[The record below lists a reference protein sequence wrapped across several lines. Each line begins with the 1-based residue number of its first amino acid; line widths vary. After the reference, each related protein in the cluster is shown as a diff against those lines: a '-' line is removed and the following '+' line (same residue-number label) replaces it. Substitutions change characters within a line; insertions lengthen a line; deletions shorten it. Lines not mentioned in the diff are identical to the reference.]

1 MGRAGR
7 GPVVVKLGGA
17 AITRKGE
24 RAEVLDEGALGACV
38 AQVAGAWPELRG
50 RGGLVLVHGAGSFGH
65 WQAKEGR
72 IHEGWQGSDR
82 LGFARTR
89 AAVTRLNSLVVSR
102 LVDAGVPAVG
112 LPAFPAWTTAGPGC
126 LALGAGS
133 AFGPTSAAAAA
144 LAAGLLPVL
153 HGDAVLDEVQGC
165 AILSGDVLVRELALA
180 LGARHAVFL
189 TNVDGL
195 FDRPPEQS
203 GAEPIREVE
212 VRGAGEPWAW
222 CGRDGRMRGEGDAE
236 LATGATDDVTG
247 GVVGK
252 IREAAGAAEGG
263 VPVLIARAGSPHGQA
278 AIMHGADALEQE
290 GWAGT
295 LIRRPPGAAPSAG

>member
-1 MGRAGR
+1 MA
-7 GPVVVKLGGA
+7 GPVGGKLGGA

-38 AQVAGAWPELRG
+38 AQVAGVWPELRG
-50 RGGLVLVHGAGSFGH
+50 GGLILVHGAGSFGH

-72 IHEGWQGSDR
+72 IHEGWQGPDR

-102 LVDAGVPAVG
+102 LVDAGIPAVG

-126 LALGAGS
+126 LALGDGEGS
-133 AFGPTSAAAAA
+133 ADGPTSAAAAA

-195 FDRPPEQS
+195 FDRPPEQP
-203 GAEPIREVE
+203 GAEPISKV
-212 VRGAGEPWAW
+212 VVSGAGEPWTW

-236 LATGATDDVTG
+236 LTVGATDDVTG
-247 GVVGK
+247 GVVTK

-263 VPVLIARAGSPHGQA
+263 VPVLIARAGSPHGRA
-278 AIMHGADALEQE
+278 AIVHGADALEQE

-295 LIRRPPGAAPSAG
+295 LIRRPSGAAPSSG